1 MESKLQ
7 DTFVTAG
14 DSGTIRFWD
23 ARRADKPSKYLI
35 FSFSSLH
42 FLLNILSL
50 NIFKSN
56 ILSFEFAENSS
67 LTVLK
72 STGFFINKNL

>member
-23 ARRADKPSKYLI
+23 ARRPDKPSKYI
-35 FSFSSLH
+35 
-42 FLLNILSL
+42 
-50 NIFKSN
+50 
-56 ILSFEFAENSS
+56 
-67 LTVLK
+67 
-72 STGFFINKNL
+72 